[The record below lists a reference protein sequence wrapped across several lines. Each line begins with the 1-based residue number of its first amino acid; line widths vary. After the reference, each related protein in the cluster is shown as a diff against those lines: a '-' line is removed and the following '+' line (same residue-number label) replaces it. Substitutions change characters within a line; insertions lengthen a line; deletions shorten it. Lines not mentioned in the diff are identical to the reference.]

1 MWGAMNAE
9 DWQRV
14 KELFEAAQA
23 LPVER
28 RVRWLAAA
36 CDQPYI
42 REEVESLLAAHESA
56 GKFIERPPAT
66 EIAAAVAGLAPAT
79 LTGHTVGPWRLVEQ
93 IGHGGMGTVWLGVRA
108 DGAFEKQVAVKLVS
122 RGLDTEVVLRR
133 FQQERQILASLSH
146 PHITTLFDG
155 GTTADGLPYF
165 VMEYVEG
172 RPITAYCCEQALS
185 LCPRLELFC
194 AVCDAVEYAHRNRVL
209 HRDLKP
215 SNILVTAEGVPKL
228 LDFGIAKLLNAGPEA
243 GSTVTVGPLQVLTP
257 EYASPEQ
264 VRAEP
269 ASESGDVYSL
279 GVLLYEL
286 VAGRRP
292 YEFQTRSPEEIATV
306 VCEQEPVRPS
316 TAARQTQLK
325 GDLDSI
331 VMMALRKEVRFRY
344 ASVAALSKDL
354 QNYLQGRPVRAVRQT
369 VRYRAGKFLR
379 RQVARVAPALAVL
392 LVVAGMAVWQRTQRP
407 APGVSY
413 RRSPV
418 AEANDY
424 YERAI
429 AVDKADWDLPRMIR
443 LLQRA
448 VALDPNFTAGRSR
461 YGFYQLLMIDGGLSN
476 DPVWLDRA
484 EAELKRVERE
494 DPNSA
499 LNHAYLAALSYYRRR
514 WDDVEK
520 HANTAV
526 RLDPAEVDSRNW
538 LSALLRLRGDWPQ
551 AIRLCRQT
559 LEREP
564 AWWPARMSLAAI
576 YRYAGDLEGSIRE
589 NEKTLEQNARNI
601 YAITILAYAHLDR
614 GDPAMAR
621 QTLGRARPE
630 DRGNYVLRLTWA
642 LLLACERNAEG
653 AHREADQEVLRWA
666 ELFPE
671 SPVFVAE
678 VYSALGD
685 TENAL
690 AWLEKGVRGGDRR
703 KSWLLRDPHLANV
716 RKHPR
721 FQQILDSIPS
731 VR

>member
-1 MWGAMNAE
+1 MNAE

-14 KELFEAAQA
+14 KELFEAAHAQPA
-23 LPVER
+23 EHR
-28 RVRWLAAA
+28 ARWLAAV

-42 REEVESLLAAHESA
+42 RVEVESLLAAHESA
-56 GKFIERPPAT
+56 GGFIERPPAT
-66 EIAAAVAGLAPAT
+66 EIEAAVAGLAPAT
-79 LTGHTVGPWRLVEQ
+79 LTGHIIGPWRLVEE

-133 FQQERQILASLSH
+133 FQQERQILASLNH
-146 PHITTLFDG
+146 PHITALLDG
-155 GTTADGLPYF
+155 GTTTDGLPYF

-172 RPITAYCCEQALS
+172 QPITAYCRERALP
-185 LCPRLELFC
+185 LRARLELFR

-215 SNILVTAEGVPKL
+215 SNILVTAGGIPKL
-228 LDFGIAKLLNAGPEA
+228 LDFGIAKLLNAGPEP
-243 GSTVTVGPLQVLTP
+243 GTTVTVGPLRVLTP

-306 VCEQEPVRPS
+306 VCEREPVRPS
-316 TAARQTQLK
+316 TAARQPQLK

-331 VMMALRKEVRFRY
+331 VMMALRKEARFRY
-344 ASVAALSKDL
+344 ASVAALSLDL

-369 VRYRAGKFLR
+369 FRYRAVKFLN
-379 RQVARVAPALAVL
+379 RQGAWVAAALAMAL
-392 LVVAGMAVWQRTQRP
+392 AVAGMAVWQSTQRQAP
-407 APGVSY
+407 APSASY

-448 VALDPNFTAGRSR
+448 VELDPNFAAGRSR

-484 EAELKRVERE
+484 ETELKRVERE

-514 WDDVEK
+514 WDEVEK

-526 RLDPAEVDSRNW
+526 RLDPAEVDGRIW
-538 LSALLRLRGDWPQ
+538 LIDVLRLRGDWPQ
-551 AIRLCRQT
+551 AIRLCRQM

-564 AWWPARMSLAAI
+564 AWWPARMILAAI
-576 YRYAGDLEGSIRE
+576 YRYSGDLEDCIRE
-589 NEKTLEQNARNI
+589 NEKTLEQNARII
-601 YAITILAYAHLDR
+601 YAISGLACAHLDR
-614 GDPAMAR
+614 GDPAKAR

-630 DRGNYVLRLTWA
+630 DRRNYALRLTWA
-642 LLLACERNAEG
+642 LLLAREGSAEA

-671 SPVFVAE
+671 GPVMVAE
-678 VYSALGD
+678 IYSVLGD
-685 TENAL
+685 AENAL
-690 AWLEKGVRGGDRR
+690 AWLEKGVRGGDLR
-703 KSWLLRDPHLANV
+703 KSWLLRDPHLANL

-731 VR
+731 IH